1 MVCISYTLKLTSD
14 ILANVFS
21 ASPVKETIFIPFF
34 LADWEALTIKSVSP
48 DLETAINNLAFIAF
62 TS

>member
-1 MVCISYTLKLTSD
+1 MSYILKFISD

-34 LADWEALTIKSVSP
+34 LADSEALIIKSVSP
-48 DLETAINNLAFIAF
+48 DLETAISNLAFIAF